1 MKIQF
6 RHFSKQFGPTKV
18 LLCNLL
24 HRSSTLLDRSL
35 VRTLNLSLSR
45 LLRNAFE
52 LKTVNMT
59 HGPHRAP
66 RTGQRDRER
75 AIDIEN
81 ESEVSAQH
89 RIINL
94 IVNVNMWLNEL
105 EWPIWNVGGYSRKAA
120 IVTNVAHVP
129 Q

>member
-1 MKIQF
+1 MGRIE
-6 RHFSKQFGPTKV
+6 R
-18 LLCNLL
+18 
-24 HRSSTLLDRSL
+24 RER
-35 VRTLNLSLSR
+35 
-45 LLRNAFE
+45 
-52 LKTVNMT
+52 VNVI
-59 HGPHRAP
+59 
-66 RTGQRDRER
+66 ER

-105 EWPIWNVGGYSRKAA
+105 EWPIWNVGGYSRKVA